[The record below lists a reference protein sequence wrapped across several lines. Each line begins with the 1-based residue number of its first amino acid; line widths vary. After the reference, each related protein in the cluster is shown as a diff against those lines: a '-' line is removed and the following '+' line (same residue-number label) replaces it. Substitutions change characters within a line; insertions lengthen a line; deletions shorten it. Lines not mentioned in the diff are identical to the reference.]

1 MTMNNLFKKTKTTAD
16 GGVINISYSIL
27 GMGFMILGLTL
38 IFIIIFDR
46 VFKWRIELKD
56 YISICTFGCV
66 TIALIYNAASL
77 QYNFE
82 LNKAKFEK
90 EDKANESKKI
100 KIIVY
105 FIGFISL
112 KLNRFP

>member
-1 MTMNNLFKKTKTTAD
+1 MAALFKKTKTTAD

-27 GMGFMILGLTL
+27 GLGFGILIAVVAIIGLL
-38 IFIIIFDR
+38 DHLFN
-46 VFKWRIELKD
+46 WHIELKD

-66 TIALIYNAASL
+66 TIALIYNAISL

-90 EDKANESKKI
+90 DDKASEVNKVKI
-100 KIIVY
+100 TY
-105 FIGFISL
+105 E
-112 KLNRFP
+112 